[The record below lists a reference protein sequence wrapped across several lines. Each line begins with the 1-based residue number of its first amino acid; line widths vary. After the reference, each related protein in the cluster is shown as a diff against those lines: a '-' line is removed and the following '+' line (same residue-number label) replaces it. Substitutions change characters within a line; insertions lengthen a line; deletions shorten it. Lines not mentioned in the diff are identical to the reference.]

1 MYQSVREDLD
11 KIIIPNK
18 KVGTPIAPNFFLEAK
33 GTRGTID
40 VAVGQAVLDGAHGAL
55 IMHTL
60 QNYLLDEPIY
70 DGNAYAFIS
79 TLLDGYLRL
88 HAHHMTAPAMS
99 GQGPAYHTTL
109 LKAYALSDDEAYS
122 EGRGAF
128 RNLRMRAKEDRDRFI
143 EIANTRACH
152 TSSEGDVAAIAIE
165 EQDDGGSS
173 PLEFYD
179 SRMFAEQKD
188 EGETQETRD
197 NARLIIFHRG
207 LTTLCSELCV

>member
-1 MYQSVREDLD
+1 MNISRALEVYQSVREDLD

-40 VAVGQAVLDGAHGAL
+40 VA
-55 IMHTL
+55 
-60 QNYLLDEPIY
+60 NYLLDEPIY